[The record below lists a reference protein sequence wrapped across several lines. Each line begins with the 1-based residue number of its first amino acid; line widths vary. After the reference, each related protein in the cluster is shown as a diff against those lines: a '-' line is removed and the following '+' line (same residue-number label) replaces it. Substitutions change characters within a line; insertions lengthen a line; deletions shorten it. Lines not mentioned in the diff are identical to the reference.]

1 MKIGNTNIPTNNE
14 VIIPFVFDASYKGDA
29 LTKRCAEI
37 IGMKDLTGWSVIDTY
52 ENLALVHYNPKTDF
66 QKFGRIRGLLLDT
79 ESGDIIADSFGYTPI
94 AICDE
99 IIPIDDNVSI
109 TDIDGINHK
118 FLLTDKDVYVK
129 RVFEGVVIRVI
140 WYNNKMY
147 RITHKKINPT
157 RSKWGNSKRFLD
169 IYDESNGPTAEQ
181 LFDTTKS
188 YSSTCYHFLA
198 VDSSLLVATRQKM
211 TVPYLV
217 YIESQEVILQKPET
231 DIAPGIPTFPLI
243 EKISG
248 TVRESGIYNPRQ
260 LNINEVNR
268 YLKYGYYN
276 RYDAPDERQ
285 LTGES
290 VIFYKKVDE
299 QIVDVVKVNSTS
311 YEWRSNLRG
320 GNHNIVN
327 QFYSKL
333 NMVYG
338 DIKEESQWKKF
349 KSNLVLFP
357 LYSIDAMKNIYYKD
371 EFNNDEDRK
380 NADHKDVDR
389 KNQGILLIGI
399 PEGFEPTKEMYNTRQ
414 SRIHLFWINYML
426 ALPISHQEAALE
438 LLENFTTDR
447 NNLVNWLCTIETNI
461 KNVSEPDHCKY
472 IVRIINFA
480 RKSAKEAVKD
490 GTNLT
495 QKGQVLNYK
504 AMVKRKIYDL
514 INKERGTSLYAMIR
528 EMKHPNLPKKDLDV
542 KEV

>member
-1 MKIGNTNIPTNNE
+1 MEIGNTNIPTDNE
-14 VIIPFVFDASYKGDA
+14 VVLPFVFDASYKGDA
-29 LTKRCAEI
+29 LTKRCSEI

-66 QKFGRIRGLLLDT
+66 QKFGHIRGLLLDT

-94 AICDE
+94 AICNE
-99 IIPIDDNVSI
+99 ITPTDDNVSI
-109 TDIDGINHK
+109 TDVDGINHK

-181 LFDTTKS
+181 LFDTTKP

-198 VDSSLLVATRQKM
+198 VDNSLLVATRQKM

-217 YIESQEVILQKPET
+217 YIERQEVFLQKPDT
-231 DIAPGIPTFPLI
+231 DIATGIPTFPLI
-243 EKISG
+243 EQITG
-248 TVRESGIYNPRQ
+248 TVTQSGIYNPRQ
-260 LNINEVNR
+260 LNINQVNKF
-268 YLKYGYYN
+268 LKYGYYKP
-276 RYDAPDERQ
+276 YDAPDERQ

-299 QIVDVVKVNSTS
+299 AIVDVVKVNSTS

-338 DIKEESQWKKF
+338 DIKEESQWEKL
-349 KSNLVLFP
+349 KSNLILFP
-357 LYSIDAMKNIYYKD
+357 LYSFDDMKNLY
-371 EFNNDEDRK
+371 
-380 NADHKDVDR
+380 DVG
-389 KNQGILLIGI
+389 KGILLIGI
-399 PEGFEPTKEMYNTRQ
+399 DENFKPTKEMYNTRQ
-414 SRIHLFWINYML
+414 SRINLFWTNYML

-447 NNLVNWLCTIETNI
+447 NNLINWLCTLEN
-461 KNVSEPDHCKY
+461 NVKIISEPDHCKY

-480 RKSAKEAVKD
+480 RKSANEAVKD

-504 AMVKRKIYDL
+504 AMIKRKIYDL

-528 EMKHPNLPKKDLDV
+528 EMKHPNLPKKEV